1 MKKLTLLTFFIF
13 GFLITKA
20 QNKHEKIEAA
30 KIAHITKEVSL
41 TPAQAEEFWPLYNE
55 YSNKRKRLRRE
66 KRQLHKESKN
76 TQESD
81 ASIIQKM
88 DRIEDIKMQELALDK
103 SYRKQFLVFL
113 SPQQVMDLYQAERDF
128 FKLLKDQ
135 IRER

>member
-88 DRIEDIKMQELALDK
+88 DRIEDIKMHELALDK